1 MGTTSR
7 TRWIRSV
14 APFGAPPDAVDEVH
28 ADLVE
33 RYGEPQRRYHTLA
46 HVQHVV
52 RVGDELGSDARLSDV
67 DALLVYLAAWWHD
80 AVYDPARSDNEEASA
95 VLAEQQA
102 ARLGLPPAV
111 VDGLV
116 RLIRLTAGHE
126 VAPDDAVGQVL
137 VDADLAILGAPAD
150 AYDAYAASV
159 RLEHGHLDD
168 ATFRAGRAAFLRGF
182 LARPHLFAGATGRD
196 RFEARARGNLGRE
209 LAALDTP
216 DNLDAS
222 AGEPPGQAP
231 GPHAKPGRERA
242 S

>member
-14 APFGAPPDAVDEVH
+14 APFGAPPDIVDEVH

-52 RVGDELGSDARLSDV
+52 RVGDELGTDAGLSDA

-80 AVYDPARSDNEEASA
+80 AVYDPTRSDNEEASA

-102 ARLGLPPAV
+102 TRLGLLPAV

-116 RLIRLTAGHE
+116 RLVRLTAGHE
-126 VAPDDAVGQVL
+126 VAPDDVVGQVL

-182 LARPHLFAGATGRD
+182 LARPHLFAGAAGRD
-196 RFEARARGNLGRE
+196 RFEARARANLARE
-209 LAALDTP
+209 LATLDALDRAHTP
-216 DNLDAS
+216 
-222 AGEPPGQAP
+222 AGEPARPAP
-231 GPHAKPGRERA
+231 DPHAPPGRERA